1 MSRSDP
7 GTGAAAV
14 SLRASTADDAML
26 RPIRGGNA
34 FEETVER
41 ILQVI
46 KLGVIVAGERLPP
59 ERELSVRLNVSRVTL
74 REAIRALQEAGY
86 VESRRGRYG
95 GTFVRRASPGDLA
108 RPLTNL
114 ISRGHAIADVIEV
127 RGLLEPAIAAQAAE
141 RIRPDE
147 LAQLRE
153 ILEAQAR
160 KIAAD
165 EPYAEEDARFHELIA
180 HAARNDLLTTM
191 LGVIWDVLRTSR
203 EEWLQTNQRAH
214 ASIDAHQRILAA
226 LEAGDA
232 SAARSVAAEHIH
244 EVGEAILK
252 LLATSANGT
261 QPTETVGK
269 GT

>member
-14 SLRASTADDAML
+14 SLRASTADDAVL

-95 GTFVRRASPGDLA
+95 GTFVRRAEVPNGRTSHRRAGRRPVEEMDDLLTLREVLEVGAAEMAA
-108 RPLTNL
+108 RRALGPEEGRHLSDRLAQTSAARLRDYRRLDSRLHLAIAEVTGSASLT
-114 ISRGHAIADVIEV
+114 SCIADVRMRLNE
-127 RGLLEPAIAAQAAE
+127 LLDAI
-141 RIRPDE
+141 P
-147 LAQLRE
+147 QLRRNIE
-153 ILEAQAR
+153 HSNRQHQAIVAAILTG
-160 KIAAD
+160 D
-165 EPYAEEDARFHELIA
+165 PP
-180 HAARNDLLTTM
+180 AARRSM
-191 LGVIWDVLRTSR
+191 
-203 EEWLQTNQRAH
+203 EEHVAG
-214 ASIDAHQRILAA
+214 SAA
-226 LEAGDA
+226 LLRGFL
-232 SAARSVAAEHIH
+232 
-244 EVGEAILK
+244 G
-252 LLATSANGT
+252 
-261 QPTETVGK
+261 
-269 GT
+269 